1 MAEKIPYLR
10 NAFKSSFAIVKAW
23 KYFEGEQGCTPVVL
37 DGICL
42 RFDQSPPDL
51 PQPAKADNQ
60 PAAKPVTPVAKTVEP
75 AVQKP
80 KPVDPVVSLLAW
92 AIAPPAAPPAQS
104 EKKESAEEVA
114 STKKVE
120 PFDLYELPIGMR
132 AEGFEVGEKFA
143 RRWFNGRAYTAF
155 ARSQKTGDIV
165 EGRYD
170 ADMIDADTVKL
181 AWLFKNE
188 RIKEKYDDLL
198 SRVHNNSAIREVRAR
213 FVRFLLNNPTFS
225 GTLDTLNFHNGDLQ
239 DLHSYFEFQLSPV
252 STYDTA
258 VNIGASG
265 ASVYA
270 MSDVSASLGNF
281 AFYAAVARAT
291 VNQDVYNRY
300 TPNGTQYCRK
310 AKVEITHIYA
320 YARDSYSFHD
330 AGSASQYLGHW
341 NKSGVVIMPNAAAAS
356 MATKQ
361 LLDAT
366 SGRWDASIELGN
378 QTYPPFPVDV
388 VGKLL
393 GRDVYYP
400 VRNRDFQDW
409 RTKKGRGGDFLIYS
423 DRKLVKLDAPI
434 FLDMGEICQ

>member
-10 NAFKSSFAIVKAW
+10 NAFKSSFSIVKEW
-23 KYFEGEQGCTPVVL
+23 KYFEGDQGCLPVAL

-51 PQPAKADNQ
+51 PKPAKAGTQ
-60 PAAKPVTPVAKTVEP
+60 PAAKPVTPVVKPAEP
-75 AVQKP
+75 AVKKP

-92 AIAPPAAPPAQS
+92 AIAPPAHS
-104 EKKESAEEVA
+104 EKKESAG
-114 STKKVE
+114 KVTNTRTE
-120 PFDLYELPIGMR
+120 APFDLYELPIGMR

-143 RRWFNGRAYTAF
+143 RRWFNGRAYTAY
-155 ARSQKTGDIV
+155 SKNLKIGDMV

-188 RIKEKYDDLL
+188 RIKEKYVDLL
-198 SRVHNNSAIREVRAR
+198 SRVHNSSATREVRAR
-213 FVRFLLNNPTFS
+213 FARFLANNPTFS

-239 DLHSYFEFQLSPV
+239 DLHSHFEFQLSPV

-258 VNIGASG
+258 VTIGASG
-265 ASVYA
+265 ASFYA

-291 VNQDVYNRY
+291 VKQDVYNRY
-300 TPNGTQYCRK
+300 TSTGTQHCRK
-310 AKVEITHIYA
+310 ARVEITHIYA

-361 LLDAT
+361 LLDVT
-366 SGRWDASIELGN
+366 NGRWDASIELGN
-378 QTYPPFPVDV
+378 QNYPPFPVDV

-393 GRDVYYP
+393 GRDIYYP
-400 VRNRDFQDW
+400 VRNRDFQNW

-423 DRKLVKLDAPI
+423 DRKLIKLDAPI
-434 FLDMGEICQ
+434 ILDMGEICQ